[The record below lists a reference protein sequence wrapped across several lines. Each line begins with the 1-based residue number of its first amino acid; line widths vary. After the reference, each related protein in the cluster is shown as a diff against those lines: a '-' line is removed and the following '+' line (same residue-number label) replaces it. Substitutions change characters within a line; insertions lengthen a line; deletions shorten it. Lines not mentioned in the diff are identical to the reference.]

1 MLNTTVHSNI
11 SRRELLG
18 AGALLTGAGIAS
30 LALPG
35 AAPADSGQSEQDSAA
50 VGHIYRLQAAFHR
63 AKTTQDIDLMM
74 SLWDPDGTLI
84 VLGNP
89 SSPFVGF
96 DQIKGFWLTSGSF
109 THQRFSLVP
118 SFKIKIAFQQDGA
131 FLYFECH
138 DVQNYTN
145 PSTRFIASDTF
156 LAGTIHRQEHDWVF
170 HDMTA
175 GAATRLDPNTYYYPE
190 PLDQRRAP
198 IAAGGLNTPAA

>member
-11 SRRELLG
+11 SRREMLG

-35 AAPADSGQSEQDSAA
+35 AALADSGQSEQDSAA

-74 SLWDPDGTLI
+74 SLWDPNGTLN
-84 VLGNP
+84 VRGNP
-89 SSPFVGF
+89 HSPFVGF

-109 THQRFSLVP
+109 THSRFSLIP
-118 SFKIKIAFQQDGA
+118 SFKLKIEFQQGAA

-138 DVQNYTN
+138 DVGNYDDL
-145 PSTRFIASDTF
+145 STRFIASDTF
-156 LAGTIHRQEHDWVF
+156 LAGTIHLLASDWVF
-170 HDMTA
+170 YDMTA
-175 GAATRLDPNTYYYPE
+175 GPAVPLDPNTYYYP
-190 PLDQRRAP
+190 
-198 IAAGGLNTPAA
+198 